1 MAKKQDPFFTHLWDE
16 LTGAK
21 ILQGEGFAK
30 WIDVPAKIQAE
41 FIEAAKRAMNAAL
54 GAPARP
60 KRKAAKR
67 PATKKAAKSKAKRKA
82 KAKPKARRA
91 KAR

>member
-1 MAKKQDPFFTHLWDE
+1 MAKKHDPFFTHLWDE
-16 LTGAK
+16 LTSAK

-30 WIDVPAKIQAE
+30 WIDVPARIQAE

-67 PATKKAAKSKAKRKA
+67 PARKKAAKGKAK
-82 KAKPKARRA
+82 KARRA
-91 KAR
+91 KKAH